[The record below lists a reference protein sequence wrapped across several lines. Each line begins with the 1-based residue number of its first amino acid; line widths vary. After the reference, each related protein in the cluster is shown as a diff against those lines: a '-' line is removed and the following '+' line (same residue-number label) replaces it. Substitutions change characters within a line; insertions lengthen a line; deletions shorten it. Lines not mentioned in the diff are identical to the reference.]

1 VAVIQFPNQT
11 FQPGQFDIVVNDN
24 NGVPATVLE
33 AASPFTIDAT
43 WSIDPVAALL
53 LGGQWE
59 VAAYVES
66 VGQGPEQQVGT
77 TQVVPFN
84 GAASYSATVTVPAN
98 ELPNNPAPPQSGVY
112 KLIVVL
118 THRNFNAVSDIAAV
132 AEGPFLRIG

>member
-1 VAVIQFPNQT
+1 MAVIQFPNQL
-11 FQPGQFDIVVNDN
+11 FAPGQFDIVVNDN
-24 NGVPATVLE
+24 NGAPATVLE

-43 WSIDPVAALL
+43 WSIDPLAALL

-66 VGQGPEQQVGT
+66 IGQGPEQQVGT
-77 TQVVPFN
+77 TQIVALN
-84 GAASYSATVTVPAN
+84 GTAAYSTTVTVAAN
-98 ELPNNPAPPQSGVY
+98 ELPENPAPPVSGVY

-118 THRNFNAVSDIAAV
+118 THRNFNAVSDVAAV